1 MTIEDLKA
9 DTREALLHKRMKEDF
24 AVFTWFC
31 WKVINLP
38 NPTPIQTDMARALQ
52 NPPSRRFII
61 QGFRG
66 VAKSFITCAYVAWM
80 LWKDPQRKI
89 MIVSASKER
98 ADANSQFIKKLIE
111 EIEFLHHLKARPGQ
125 TDTVVRFDVGP
136 KLPDHS
142 PSVKSVGITGQL
154 TGSRADII
162 IADDVEVPGNSST
175 QGARDKLFELVK
187 EFEAIL
193 KPGGSIL
200 YLGTPQNEMSLY
212 NELLNR
218 GYTTTIWPA
227 RYPRDE
233 KQRANY
239 GDKLSP
245 YLAERYDAD
254 PDGLS
259 WKPTDPQRFD
269 EKDLLEREVSYG
281 KAGFALQFMLD
292 TSLSDA
298 EKFPLRLRDMIVG
311 LFPRERAPMAHD
323 WLPGPTLELG
333 SLPQIGLKGDRYYG
347 PYGSSKEM
355 SNYFGKVLAI
365 DPSGRG
371 KDETGYAVMY
381 FLNGYLYLMEVGGF
395 RGGYE
400 DSTLEALAEVAK
412 KWNVN
417 DVIIEGNFGDGMYLK
432 LFTPFLHR
440 IHKASVE
447 EVKSTGQKEVRI
459 ADVLEP
465 IFGAHRF
472 CVSESAI
479 EHDYATAKDV
489 DGKFDPKY
497 SCFYQ
502 MSRLTRERGAL
513 AHDDRLDAVA
523 MAAAFF
529 VERMDLDAAKQ
540 IQEATADFI
549 MAHMEDPLRT
559 GEGLTRYIDGGNGSV
574 ILSSEDPEDSYWDD
588 LNAFET

>member
-1 MTIEDLKA
+1 MSDLKKLQR
-9 DTREALLHKRMKEDF
+9 DTKEALLHKRMQEDF
-24 AVFTWFC
+24 RVFVWFV

-38 NPTPIQTDMARALQ
+38 NPTEIQNDMSHTLQ

-66 VAKSFITCAYVAWM
+66 VAKSFITCAYVVWR
-80 LWKDPQRKI
+80 LWKDPQLKI

-98 ADANSQFIKKLIE
+98 ADANSAFIKKIIS
-111 EIEFLHHLKARPGQ
+111 EIHFLNHLKAKTGQ
-125 TDTVVRFDVGP
+125 VDTMIKFDVGP

-187 EFEAIL
+187 EFDAIL
-193 KPGGSIL
+193 KPGGSVI

-218 GYTTTIWPA
+218 GYTTLIWPA
-227 RYPRDE
+227 RYPRDD

-239 GDKLSP
+239 GSRLAP
-245 YLAERYDAD
+245 YLAEKYDAD
-254 PDGLS
+254 PQGLA
-259 WKPTDPQRFD
+259 WKPTDPERFD
-269 EKDLLEREVSYG
+269 EQDLLEREVSYG
-281 KAGFALQFMLD
+281 KAGFMLQFMLD

-298 EKFPLRLRDMIVG
+298 EKYPLRLRDLIVAQFG
-311 LFPRERAPMAHD
+311 RERAPMSHD
-323 WLPGPTLELG
+323 WLPGPALEA
-333 SLPQIGLKGDRYYG
+333 SALPQIGLKGDRYYN
-347 PYGSSKEM
+347 PYASAKEM

-400 DSTLEALAEVAK
+400 DSTLEKLALVAK
-412 KWNVN
+412 KWSVN

-432 LFTPFLHR
+432 LFTPFLTKVHR
-440 IHKASVE
+440 CSVE
-447 EVKSTGQKEVRI
+447 EVRSVGQKEVRI

-465 IFGAHRF
+465 LFGAHKF
-472 CVSESAI
+472 CVAEQAI
-479 EHDYATAKDV
+479 EHDYATAKDQ
-489 DGKFDPKY
+489 DGKYDPKY
-497 SCFYQ
+497 SAFYQ

-529 VERMDLDAAKQ
+529 VERMDVDVAKGIQQATEEFLAAQ
-540 IQEATADFI
+540 
-549 MAHMEDPLRT
+549 MEDPLRT
-559 GEGLTRYIDGGNGSV
+559 GQELTRYISGSDGMV
-574 ILSSEDPEDSYWDD
+574 IISTEDPEDYWGDV
-588 LNAFET
+588 NAFDD

>member
-1 MTIEDLKA
+1 MKPTPKK
-9 DTREALLHKRMKEDF
+9 TREELLQAKMKTSF
-24 AVFTWFC
+24 VAFLWFV
-31 WKVINLP
+31 WRVINLP
-38 NPTPIQTDMARALQ
+38 NPTEIQNDMASVLE

-66 VAKSFITCAYVAWM
+66 VAKSFITCAFVVWK
-80 LWKDPQRKI
+80 LWNDPQLKI

-98 ADANSQFIKKLIE
+98 ADANSQFIKKIIS
-111 EIEFLHHLKARPGQ
+111 EIDFLHHLKAGPGQ
-125 TDTVVRFDVGP
+125 VDTVVKFDVGP

-187 EFEAIL
+187 EFDAIL
-193 KPGGSIL
+193 KPGGQVI

-212 NELLNR
+212 NELLQR
-218 GYTTTIWPA
+218 GYTTLIWPA
-227 RYPRDE
+227 RYPRDT
-233 KQRANY
+233 KQRDGYGARLAPFLAN
-239 GDKLSP
+239 
-245 YLAERYDAD
+245 RYDAD
-254 PDGLS
+254 PEGLA
-259 WKPTDPQRFD
+259 WKPTDPGRFD
-269 EKDLLEREVSYG
+269 EQDLLEREISYG
-281 KAGFALQFMLD
+281 KAGFMLQFMLD

-298 EKFPLRLRDMIVG
+298 EKYPLRLRDMIVG
-311 LFPRERAPMAHD
+311 LFSRERAPMSHD
-323 WLPGPTLELG
+323 WLPGPAIELG
-333 SLPQIGLKGDRYYG
+333 ALPQIGLKGDRYYG
-347 PYGSSKEM
+347 PYGSSKEV

-400 DSTLEALAEVAK
+400 DSTLEKLAGIAK

-417 DVIIEGNFGDGMYLK
+417 DVIIEANFGDGMYTK
-432 LFTPFLHR
+432 LITPFITRVHR
-440 IHKASVE
+440 CGIE
-447 EVKSTGQKEVRI
+447 EIKSTGQKEVRI

-465 IFGAHRF
+465 LFGAHKF
-472 CVSESAI
+472 CVLESAI
-479 EHDYATAKDV
+479 EYDYATAKDH

-529 VERMDLDAAKQ
+529 VERMDMDAVENLKQ
-540 IQEATADFI
+540 VTEDFI
-549 MAHMEDPLRT
+549 AAQMEDPLRT
-559 GEGLTRYIDGGNGSV
+559 GEHMTRYLDGPDGSV
-574 ILSSEDPEDSYWDD
+574 IISTCEEDSEEDWAG
-588 LNAFET
+588 LSMWG